1 MKQYLAAI
9 TAIILCISCSNQQ
22 ENEMTKNEEVIKQY
36 FEHFN
41 AHDWSK
47 MADMYS
53 ATAEFKDPSLGP
65 GLVKQT
71 RAQVIKKYGELSQ
84 QFSDVKDKV
93 IAVYPSGDEHIIVEF
108 VSSGTGPDQS
118 KFELPICT
126 IFTIKNG
133 LITQDFTY
141 YDNFGE

>member
-1 MKQYLAAI
+1 
-9 TAIILCISCSNQQ
+9 
-22 ENEMTKNEEVIKQY
+22 MTKNEEIIKQY

-84 QFSDVKDKV
+84 QFADVKDKV

-108 VSSGTGPDQS
+108 ISSGTAPDQS
-118 KFELPICT
+118 KFKLPICT
-126 IFTIKNG
+126 IFTIKKG

>member
-1 MKQYLAAI
+1 
-9 TAIILCISCSNQQ
+9 
-22 ENEMTKNEEVIKQY
+22 MTKNEEIIKQY
-36 FEHFN
+36 FELFN

-53 ATAEFKDPSLGP
+53 ATAEFRDPSLGP

-84 QFSDVKDKV
+84 QFADVKDKV

-108 VSSGTGPDQS
+108 ISSGTAPDQS
-118 KFELPICT
+118 KFKLPICT
-126 IFTIKNG
+126 IFTIKKG

>member
-1 MKQYLAAI
+1 
-9 TAIILCISCSNQQ
+9 
-22 ENEMTKNEEVIKQY
+22 MTKNEEIIKQY

-53 ATAEFKDPSLGP
+53 ATAEFRDPSLGP

-71 RAQVIKKYGELSQ
+71 RAQVITKYGELSQ